1 MGRLAI
7 VTVIVAALGLAA
19 CSGPPESQV
28 TLSDPELGADPSA
41 LVGNWYQPVD
51 DGAFYLR
58 IILRGGSRILEAIGI
73 AVGFEEG
80 NMVRWL
86 KASVHLTEIDGQTYA
101 NIRRHVGEGD
111 DYAEPGQLPGYVIAR
126 VALSPEGGL
135 LTTWMSASTI
145 EGLIEEGRVQGR
157 EVAGLYDGEEVPY
170 LLLDMDRDALVAL
183 IRSVPQDTLFDEP
196 GVFLRLPD
204 KDDEDEKSGR
214 LRSAAAGPASGI
226 RLTSRGRANRPPAV
240 GPREPGH

>member
-101 NIRRHVGEGD
+101 NIRRHAG
-111 DYAEPGQLPGYVIAR
+111 
-126 VALSPEGGL
+126 
-135 LTTWMSASTI
+135 
-145 EGLIEEGRVQGR
+145 EGLIEEGRFQGR
-157 EVAGLYDGEEVPY
+157 EVAGLYGGEEVLY

-183 IRSVPQDTLFDEP
+183 TRSVPQDELFDAP

-204 KDDEDEKSGR
+204 KDGEDKKSGR

-226 RLTSRGRANRPPAV
+226 RLTSGGRANRPPAV
-240 GPREPGH
+240 GPRKPGH